1 MATAALT
8 ETPRNLA
15 EALHQLGDI
24 PPERI
29 GLPVGTATEDDL
41 LRALDAADKRLFE
54 LVDGILV
61 EKTMGFQEAR
71 LAFELSKELG
81 KFLDKNDVGFAFG
94 SDGPVR
100 LRPGRVRLP
109 DIGFVSWESIGDEVN
124 SEAIFDGVP
133 DLAVE
138 IISEG
143 NTRKEMALK
152 LEDYF
157 RAGVRLVWYIRPK
170 TQTIEVHTSLA
181 SKRTL
186 TAKDTLDGGE
196 VLPGFALPVKK
207 LFAAAVRR
215 GKGK

>member
-15 EALHQLGDI
+15 EALHRLGDI

-41 LRALDAADKRLFE
+41 LHALDAADKRLFE

-61 EKTMGFQEAR
+61 EKTADFRDSVLTTA
-71 LAFELSKELG
+71 LG
-81 KFLDKNDVGFAFG
+81 SRILDFVDEKDLGLVTGP
-94 SDGPVR
+94 DGPYRVAET
-100 LRPGRVRLP
+100 VRLP
-109 DIGFVSWESIGDEVN
+109 DIAYLSWETVGKEFPHDP
-124 SEAIFDGVP
+124 IFPGPP

-138 IISEG
+138 IINEG
-143 NTRKEMALK
+143 NTPKEMALK

-170 TQTIEVHTSLA
+170 TQTIEVHTSPA

-186 TAKDTLDGGE
+186 TVKDALDGGE

-207 LFAAAVRR
+207 LFAAAMRR